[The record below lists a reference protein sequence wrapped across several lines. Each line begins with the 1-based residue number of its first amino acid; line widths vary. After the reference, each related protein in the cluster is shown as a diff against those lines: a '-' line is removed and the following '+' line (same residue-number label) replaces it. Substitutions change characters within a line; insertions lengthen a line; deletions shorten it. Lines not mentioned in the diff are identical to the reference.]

1 MRIHFILE
9 PASAEE
15 FLALGRLAEE
25 LGFDAVWTANHAS
38 APDPFLAFA
47 LLARESRS
55 IRVGPVA
62 VSPFELHPL
71 KIANSL
77 FTLNEFAG
85 GRANIV
91 IGGGGGTLIAMHLKS
106 GRYVMH
112 DRMVRAVQECVEF
125 LHQASAATPLDYA
138 GEIFQVDRYHPTWAT
153 AAPPRIYVGA
163 TKPQMLRMA
172 ARVADGVMFSDLTE
186 GRLAETFGVLNA
198 ALAEHGRAK
207 GFRANNLYAWH
218 VKRDREAAYAEAR
231 RKLWVRG
238 MVERWYIEPFL
249 EPAEVEL
256 VENNMHGIIRAYQR
270 NSPDIDDLPTALI
283 QKLVDE
289 LTFCGDYSD
298 IDQLVERLRV
308 FAAAGVTEM
317 GLRLYDEPANSI
329 RLIAQAIGPE
339 LL

>member
-9 PASAEE
+9 PAPAEQ

-38 APDPFLAFA
+38 APDPFLAFS
-47 LLARESRS
+47 LLARESS
-55 IRVGPVA
+55 QIRLGPVA
-62 VSPFELHPL
+62 VSPYELHPL

-77 FTLNEFAG
+77 FTLNQFAN

-91 IGGGGGTLIAMHLKS
+91 IGGGGGTLIAMHLKG

-112 DRMVRAVQECVEF
+112 ERMVRGVRECVQF
-125 LHQASAATPLDYA
+125 LKLASAEQALDYA
-138 GEIFQVDRYHPTWAT
+138 GEVFQVDGYQPGWAT
-153 AAPPRIYVGA
+153 APPPRIYVGA

-172 ARVADGVMFSDLTE
+172 ARVADGVMFSDLTA
-186 GRLAETFGVLNA
+186 GRLDETFAILNA
-198 ALAEHGRAK
+198 ALTEHHRAR
-207 GFRANNLYAWH
+207 GFHINNLYAWH
-218 VKRDREAAYAEAR
+218 VKKNRDAAAAEAR

-249 EPAEVEL
+249 EPAEVTQ
-256 VENNMHGIIRAYQR
+256 VENNMGGIVRAYKK
-270 NSPDIDDLPTALI
+270 NSPDIDDLPTSLV

-289 LTFCGDYSD
+289 LTFCGDHSD
-298 IDQLVERLRV
+298 IDALIERMHV

-317 GLRLYDEPANSI
+317 GLRLYDDPADSI
-329 RLIAQAIGPE
+329 RLIADAIGPE
-339 LL
+339 LR

>member
-9 PASAEE
+9 PAAAEE
-15 FLALGRLAEE
+15 FLALGGLAEE

-38 APDPFLAFA
+38 APDPFLAFSV
-47 LLARESRS
+47 LARESSR
-55 IRVGPVA
+55 IRMGPVA
-62 VSPFELHPL
+62 ISPFELHPL

-77 FTLNEFAG
+77 FTLNQFAG

-91 IGGGGGTLIAMHLKS
+91 VGGGGGTMIAMHLKS

-112 DRMVRAVQECVEF
+112 DRMVRGVRECVQF
-125 LHQASAATPLDYA
+125 LKQASADRAQNFA
-138 GEIFQVDRYHPTWAT
+138 GEVFKIDGYHPSWAT

-186 GRLAETFGVLNA
+186 GRLQECFAILNA
-198 ALAEHGRAK
+198 ALATHARAP
-207 GFRANNLYAWH
+207 GFRINNLYAWH
-218 VKRDREAAYAEAR
+218 VKKDRAAAAAEAR

-249 EPAEVEL
+249 EPAEVTQ
-256 VENNMHGIIRAYQR
+256 VETNMAGIIHAYR
-270 NSPDIDDLPTALI
+270 HNSPDIDDLPPSLV

-298 IDQLVERLRV
+298 IDRLIERLRQ

-317 GLRLYDEPANSI
+317 GLRLYDDPADSI
-329 RLIAQAIGPE
+329 RLIADAIGPE
-339 LL
+339 LS

>member
-9 PASAEE
+9 PAPADE

-38 APDPFLAFA
+38 APDPFLAFS
-47 LLARESRS
+47 LLARDSSR
-55 IRVGPVA
+55 IRLGPVA
-62 VSPFELHPL
+62 VSPYELHPL

-77 FTLNEFAG
+77 FTLNQFAD

-91 IGGGGGTLIAMHLKS
+91 IGGGGGTMIAMHLKS

-112 DRMVRAVQECVEF
+112 ERMVRGVRECVEF
-125 LHQASAATPLDYA
+125 LKQASAERPLDFA
-138 GEIFQVDRYHPTWAT
+138 GEVFQVDGYHPTWAT

-172 ARVADGVMFSDLTE
+172 AGVADGVMFSDLTE
-186 GRLAETFGVLNA
+186 GRLHETFATLNA
-198 ALAEHGRAK
+198 ALTANERAP
-207 GFRANNLYAWH
+207 GFHINNLYAWH
-218 VKRDREAAYAEAR
+218 VKTDRDAAAAEAR

-249 EPAEVEL
+249 DAADVAQ
-256 VENNMHGIIRAYQR
+256 VENNMGGIIRAYR
-270 NSPDIDDLPTALI
+270 TNSPDIDDLPPALV

-289 LTFCGDYSD
+289 LTFCGDDSD
-298 IDQLVERLRV
+298 LDGLIERLHV

-317 GLRLYDEPANSI
+317 GLRLYDDPADSM
-329 RLIAQAIGPE
+329 RLIADAIGSE
-339 LL
+339 LR

>member
-9 PASAEE
+9 PAPAEE
-15 FLALGRLAEE
+15 FLALGQLAEE

-38 APDPFLAFA
+38 APDPFLAFGP
-47 LLARESRS
+47 LARESAR
-55 IRVGPVA
+55 IRLGPVA

-77 FTLNEFAG
+77 LTLNQFAD

-91 IGGGGGTLIAMHLKS
+91 IGGGGGTLIAMHLKG

-112 DRMVRAVQECVEF
+112 EKMVGAVRECVEF
-125 LHQASAATPLDYA
+125 LHQASARTSLDFA
-138 GEIFQVDRYHPTWAT
+138 GEVFQADGYHPKWAT

-186 GRLAETFGVLNA
+186 GRLAETFGTLNT
-198 ALAEHGRAK
+198 ALAKHRRAPD
-207 GFRANNLYAWH
+207 FRINNLYAWH
-218 VKRDREAAYAEAR
+218 VKQDRAAAAAEAR

-256 VENNMHGIIRAYQR
+256 VANNMQGIIRAYQT
-270 NSPDIDDLPTALI
+270 NSPDIDDLPAPLV

-289 LTFCGDYSD
+289 LTFCGDHSD
-298 IDQLVERLRV
+298 VDALIERLRV
-308 FAAAGVTEM
+308 FATAGVTEM
-317 GLRLYDEPANSI
+317 GLRLYDDPADSI
-329 RLIAQAIGPE
+329 RLIADAIGPE
-339 LL
+339 LR

>member
-9 PASAEE
+9 PAAAEE
-15 FLALGRLAEE
+15 FLALGCLAEE

-38 APDPFLAFA
+38 APDPFLAFSV
-47 LLARESRS
+47 LARESSR
-55 IRVGPVA
+55 IRLGPVA
-62 VSPFELHPL
+62 ISPFELHPL

-77 FTLNEFAG
+77 FTLNQFAG

-91 IGGGGGTLIAMHLKS
+91 IGGGGGTMIAMHLKS

-112 DRMVRAVQECVEF
+112 DRMVRGVRECVEF
-125 LHQASAATPLDYA
+125 LKQVSAGRVLNFA
-138 GEIFQVDRYHPTWAT
+138 GEVFKIDGYHPSWAT
-153 AAPPRIYVGA
+153 AAPPHIYVGA
-163 TKPQMLRMA
+163 TKPQMLRLA

-186 GRLAETFGVLNA
+186 GRLEETFAILNT
-198 ALAEHGRAK
+198 ALAKYARAP
-207 GFRANNLYAWH
+207 GFRINNLYAWH
-218 VKRDREAAYAEAR
+218 VKKDRAAAAAEAR

-249 EPAEVEL
+249 EPAEVTQ
-256 VENNMHGIIRAYQR
+256 VETNMAGIIHAYR
-270 NSPDIDDLPTALI
+270 HNSPDIDDLPAPLV

-298 IDQLVERLRV
+298 VDRLIERMRM

-317 GLRLYDEPANSI
+317 GLRLYDDPADSI
-329 RLIAQAIGPE
+329 RLIADAIGPE
-339 LL
+339 LS